1 MFCEIIIRM
10 NLVNVENCS
19 TFKLLEF
26 KVLPITSA
34 IFTEDKVT
42 EIFFMVDGLCKLFAP
57 R

>member
-1 MFCEIIIRM
+1 M

-42 EIFFMVDGLCKLFAP
+42 EIFFMVDGLCKLFVP